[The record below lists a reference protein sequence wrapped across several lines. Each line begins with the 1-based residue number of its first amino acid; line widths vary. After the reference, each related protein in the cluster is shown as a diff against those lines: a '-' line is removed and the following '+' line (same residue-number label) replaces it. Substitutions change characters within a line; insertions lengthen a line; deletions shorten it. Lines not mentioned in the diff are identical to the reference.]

1 MKAHNVSL
9 GLKIKVNNMALI
21 KIKQIEGLSSTIG
34 NVDSSINSLE
44 GIATDISGDV
54 TTNAGDIDS
63 LEGSVNSLEGIAT
76 DIQADVTTNAT
87 GIGEN
92 ATVITELNNS
102 VNSLETVVSAKLEA
116 SDLGDL
122 EASVNSLEGIANDH
136 ANSISGLE
144 TSISDIFSIEL
155 PQRDASISSLETVV
169 STKLEA
175 ADLGDLEASVDSL
188 ETVTTTNATGI
199 GENSTAIVDLVVS
212 VNSLEN
218 LTSTK
223 ASGISTN
230 AADIDSLEGSVNSLE
245 GIATGLAND
254 IAGLVAREAYGAED
268 VSGLTAGAGVLLNV
282 PFTPGR
288 FGAYPYDYEVYV
300 NGVKTVQAWVTTEFD
315 GTSVELTLPYDVVE
329 TDVFTIKA
337 IEFIP

>member
-1 MKAHNVSL
+1 
-9 GLKIKVNNMALI
+9 MALI

-63 LEGSVNSLEGIAT
+63 LEGSVTSLEGIAT
-76 DIQADVTTNAT
+76 DIQADVTTNA
-87 GIGEN
+87 GDIDSLQG
-92 ATVITELNNS
+92 S
-102 VNSLETVVSAKLEA
+102 VSSLETVVSAKLEEA
-116 SDLGDL
+116 DLGSL
-122 EASVNSLEGIANDH
+122 EAAVATLEDSITDH

-155 PQRDASISSLETVV
+155 PKRDASISSLETVV

-175 ADLGDLEASVDSL
+175 ADLGDLEASVNSL
-188 ETVTTTNATGI
+188 ETVTTTNTSGITENATGV
-199 GENSTAIVDLVVS
+199 GQLVNS
-212 VNSLEN
+212 VNSLE
-218 LTSTK
+218 TVVSTK
-223 ASGISTN
+223 LE
-230 AADIDSLEGSVNSLE
+230 AADLGDLEDSVDSLE
-245 GIATGLAND
+245 GIAIGLAND

-268 VSGLTAGAGVLLNV
+268 KTGLTAAANTPFQV

-288 FGAYPYDYEVYV
+288 FAAYPYDYEVYV

-315 GTSVELTLPYDVVE
+315 GNNVQLTLPYPVVE
-329 TDVFTIKA
+329 DDVFTIKA
-337 IEFIP
+337 IEYIP